1 MQLPYIL
8 AGGTSTSIGLLFLFA
23 LKTSLICV
31 DRADTTSDY
40 FRYYIADRLTSYRL
54 CCCREQPAASLRH
67 PCGNGNATDYQEEL
81 VVLTQEKA
89 VFTIVMNRGCVVQ
102 LRSTSCRRSSMRQWQ
117 ICTSLH
123 AVRSSQ
129 SLLRNK
135 QITSVASLMAHSK
148 VGTTGRRVLE
158 TWKSSR
164 QHQASSGSRRLPRWS
179 WSISSR
185 LRVGF
190 RPTADL
196 GV

>member
-1 MQLPYIL
+1 
-8 AGGTSTSIGLLFLFA
+8 
-23 LKTSLICV
+23 
-31 DRADTTSDY
+31 
-40 FRYYIADRLTSYRL
+40 
-54 CCCREQPAASLRH
+54 
-67 PCGNGNATDYQEEL
+67 
-81 VVLTQEKA
+81 
-89 VFTIVMNRGCVVQ
+89 
-102 LRSTSCRRSSMRQWQ
+102 MRQWQ

-129 SLLRNK
+129 YLLRNK

-148 VGTTGRRVLE
+148 VGTTVIEMQGSFEGVVAGGVFLRHG
-158 TWKSSR
+158 SR
-164 QHQASSGSRRLPRWS
+164 QHQTSSGSLRLSRWS